1 MGNGWFARSMERL
14 RLTGID
20 EGLNVVVS
28 TIVTGADHP
37 GLVIDAVQA
46 IFPDFACPLPDAPVF
61 PNEQNE
67 IMADNEVS
75 LRLFLEKLNQQ
86 RILDTSLDHMSKHLN
101 DDGTIF
107 HISRQAAITGK
118 IAFPLPKNNSLGG
131 VITIEIGGPNLK
143 DWLEAATW
151 HGGRDT
157 IPRHVGDEYS
167 MHISGEAS
175 TWH

>member
-1 MGNGWFARSMERL
+1 MERL

-20 EGLNVVVS
+20 EGLTVVVS
-28 TIVTGADHP
+28 TIVSGADHP
-37 GLVIDAVQA
+37 GLVMDAVKSV
-46 IFPDFACPLPDAPVF
+46 FPDFACQLPDAPIF
-61 PNEQNE
+61 PNESNE

-75 LRLFLEKLNQQ
+75 LGLFLEKLNQQ
-86 RILDTSLDHMSKHLN
+86 RILDTALDHMSKHM
-101 DDGTIF
+101 DEEGTIF

-118 IAFPLPKNNSLGG
+118 IAFPLVGDNSLGG

-167 MHISGEAS
+167 MYKSGEAS